1 MNMKRFISVL
11 AVLLVLITVLSIP
24 ASASSAYQTY
34 TYSIGGTALYSPDAY
49 SAYQSVGAADM
60 GLDELGLNKPAD
72 LVTDDEENVYIA
84 DAGNNRIVILNRYY
98 GNPRY
103 ISTFVNSQGIDDSL
117 AGPQGLFVTDRHI
130 WVCDTDKA
138 RIVVFD
144 RDGNFVREIGQPK
157 DALFDDNAVYSPVAI
172 AVDDFD
178 RLYIVSKTT
187 IEGIIVMAESPLTG
201 QYEFKNF
208 VGAQAVTISAWEIIW
223 RRIRSDAMEKVA
235 SKNVPIAFNNI
246 TYTPGEKKGSGYIYA
261 TIDIDET
268 TALAQIQKGNTNG
281 DHMPVKMLNAAG
293 TEIMRRNGFYPP
305 VGEID
310 VHGGYNKDAT
320 VSGASKIID
329 VACGPEQTW
338 SIIDEKRSKIYTYDF
353 NGNLLFAFGDMGTML
368 GSVASIEAIA
378 YQGDTL
384 LVLDKE
390 KKCIVVYER
399 TGYGD
404 LLLEAIA
411 AENSLDYTYA
421 IQCWRSVLQHNSN
434 FDAAYVGIG
443 NALYRSGEYEASLEY
458 YETAYDTSNWSN
470 SYREVRKEWMSE
482 YFLLMVLIIVVA
494 IVAVIKFFGYAKKV
508 NKKAATDGRER
519 KTFWQE
525 LMYGFYT
532 IFHPFD
538 GFWDLKHEKRGSLR
552 AALVYLVLT
561 ILAFFYQ
568 SIGQGYVFNPEG
580 LYSTLWAQ
588 ALSVLVPL
596 LLFVI
601 ANWCLTT
608 LFEGEGSFKD
618 VFVAVCYCL
627 LPVPMLVI
635 PATFLSN
642 FVTADEAGLITMVST
657 LAFFWMGILVFFG
670 TMVTHDYSMG
680 RNILTFLGTILGM
693 AVIMFVA
700 VLFTTLVGKI
710 VGLITNI
717 VTELQYRA

>member
-1 MNMKRFISVL
+1 MKRIVSIL
-11 AVLLVLITVLSIP
+11 ALLLALITVLSIP
-24 ASASSAYQTY
+24 VAASSAYQTY
-34 TYSIGGTALYSPDAY
+34 TYSINGEPLYSPDAY
-49 SAYQSVGAADM
+49 SAYQSLGAADM
-60 GLDELGLNKPAD
+60 GLDEKGLNNPAD
-72 LVTDDEENVYIA
+72 LVTDDQENVYIA

-98 GNPRY
+98 RDPKY
-103 ISTFVNSQGIDDSL
+103 ISSFINAQGIDDSL
-117 AGPQGLFVTDRHI
+117 SNPQGLFVTEDHI

-144 RDGNFVREIGQPK
+144 RAGNFVREIEEPQS
-157 DALFDDNAVYSPVAI
+157 ALFDENSVYRPVAI
-172 AVDDFD
+172 AVDDFG
-178 RLYIVSKTT
+178 RLYVVSSTT
-187 IEGIIVMAESPLTG
+187 YQGIIVMTSDG
-201 QYEFKNF
+201 EFVKF
-208 VGAQAVTISAWEIIW
+208 IGAQAVTISAWQIIW
-223 RRIRSDAMEKVA
+223 RRIRNDEQKKISQNLVSTE
-235 SKNVPIAFNNI
+235 FNNI
-246 TYTPGEKKGSGYIYA
+246 TYTSGEESGSGYIYV
-261 TIDIDET
+261 TTSSIDPD
-268 TALAQIQKGNTNG
+268 TARGQIKKGNKSG
-281 DHMPVKMLNAAG
+281 DYMPVKMLNSAG
-293 TEIMRRNGFYPP
+293 NEIMRRNGFYPP
-305 VGEID
+305 VGEVDIF
-310 VHGGYNKDAT
+310 GNYSKDT
-320 VSGASKIID
+320 TSSGPSKIID

-353 NGNLLFAFGDMGTML
+353 NGNLLFAFGDKGTML
-368 GSVASIEAIA
+368 GAVANIEAIT
-378 YQGDTL
+378 YQGDTM
-384 LVLDKE
+384 LVLDKSNN
-390 KKCIVVYER
+390 CMIVYER
-399 TGYGD
+399 TEYGD

-458 YETAYDTSNWSN
+458 YETAYDTGNWSN
-470 SYREVRKEWMSE
+470 SYREVRKEWMSD
-482 YFLLMVLIIVVA
+482 YFLLLILIIVVA
-494 IVAVIKFFGYAKKV
+494 LVAVIKFFGYAKKV

-552 AALVYLVLT
+552 AALVFVALT
-561 ILAFFYQ
+561 IIAFFYQ
-568 SIGQGYVFNPEG
+568 AIGQGYVLNPTG
-580 LYSTLWAQ
+580 AYSTIWAQ
-588 ALSVLVPL
+588 ALGVLVPM

-618 VFVAVCYCL
+618 IFIAVSYCL
-627 LPVPMLVI
+627 TPVPMLVI

-642 FVTADEAGLITMVST
+642 FVTADEAGIVQLVTT
-657 LAFFWMGILVFFG
+657 LAFVWMGIMVFFA

-680 RNILTFLGTILGM
+680 KNLLTFIFTIVGM

-710 VGLITNI
+710 VSLITNI

>member
-1 MNMKRFISVL
+1 MKRIVSIL
-11 AVLLVLITVLSIP
+11 ALLLALITVLSIP
-24 ASASSAYQTY
+24 VAASSAYQTY
-34 TYSIGGTALYSPDAY
+34 TYSINGEPLYSPDAY
-49 SAYQSVGAADM
+49 SAYQSLGAADM
-60 GLDELGLNKPAD
+60 GLDEKGLNNPAD
-72 LVTDDEENVYIA
+72 LVTDDQENVYIA

-98 GNPRY
+98 RDPKY
-103 ISTFVNSQGIDDSL
+103 ISSFINAQGIDDSL
-117 AGPQGLFVTDRHI
+117 SNPQGVFVTEDHI

-144 RDGNFVREIGQPK
+144 RAGNFVREIEEPQS
-157 DALFDDNAVYSPVAI
+157 ALFDENSVYRPVAI
-172 AVDDFD
+172 AVDDFG
-178 RLYIVSKTT
+178 RLYVVSSTT
-187 IEGIIVMAESPLTG
+187 YQGIIVMTSDG
-201 QYEFKNF
+201 EFVKF
-208 VGAQAVTISAWEIIW
+208 IGAQAVTISAWQIIW
-223 RRIRSDAMEKVA
+223 RRIRNDEQKKISQNLVSTE
-235 SKNVPIAFNNI
+235 FNNI
-246 TYTPGEKKGSGYIYA
+246 TYTSGEESGSGYIYV
-261 TIDIDET
+261 TTSSIDPD
-268 TALAQIQKGNTNG
+268 TARGQIKKGNKSG
-281 DHMPVKMLNAAG
+281 DYMPVKMLNSAG
-293 TEIMRRNGFYPP
+293 NEIMRRNGFYPP
-305 VGEID
+305 VGEVDIF
-310 VHGGYNKDAT
+310 GNYSKDT
-320 VSGASKIID
+320 TSSGPSKIID

-353 NGNLLFAFGDMGTML
+353 NGNLLFAFGDKGTML
-368 GSVASIEAIA
+368 GAVANIEAIT
-378 YQGDTL
+378 YQGDTM
-384 LVLDKE
+384 LVLDKSNN
-390 KKCIVVYER
+390 CMIVYER
-399 TGYGD
+399 TEYGD

-458 YETAYDTSNWSN
+458 YETAYDTGNWSN
-470 SYREVRKEWMSE
+470 SYREVRKEWMSD
-482 YFLLMVLIIVVA
+482 YFLLLILIIVVA
-494 IVAVIKFFGYAKKV
+494 LVAVIKFFGYAKKV

-552 AALVYLVLT
+552 AALVFVALT
-561 ILAFFYQ
+561 IIAFFYQ
-568 SIGQGYVFNPEG
+568 AIGQGYVLNPTG
-580 LYSTLWAQ
+580 AYSTIWAQ
-588 ALSVLVPL
+588 ALGVLVPM

-618 VFVAVCYCL
+618 IFIAVSYCL
-627 LPVPMLVI
+627 MPVPMLVI

-642 FVTADEAGLITMVST
+642 FVTADEAGIVQLVTT
-657 LAFFWMGILVFFG
+657 LAFVWMGIMVFFA

-680 RNILTFLGTILGM
+680 KNLLTFIFTIVGM

-710 VGLITNI
+710 VSLITNI

>member
-1 MNMKRFISVL
+1 MNMKRIVSILALLLALISVL
-11 AVLLVLITVLSIP
+11 AIP
-24 ASASSAYQTY
+24 VGASSAYQTY
-34 TYSIGGTALYSPDAY
+34 TYSIGGTPLYSPDAY
-49 SAYQSVGAADM
+49 SAYQSLGAADM
-60 GLDELGLNKPAD
+60 GLDEKGLNNPAD
-72 LVTDDEENVYIA
+72 LVTDDQENVYIA

-98 GNPRY
+98 RDPKY
-103 ISTFVNSQGIDDSL
+103 ISSFVNDQGIDDSL
-117 AGPQGLFVTDRHI
+117 SNPQGVFVTKDNI

-144 RDGNFVREIGQPK
+144 RAGKFVREIAEPQS
-157 DALFDDNAVYSPVAI
+157 ALFDENSVYRPVAI
-172 AVDDFD
+172 AVDDFG
-178 RLYIVSKTT
+178 RLYVVSSTT
-187 IEGIIVMAESPLTG
+187 YQGIIVMTSDG
-201 QYEFKNF
+201 EFVKF
-208 VGAQAVTISAWEIIW
+208 IGAQAVTISAWQIIW
-223 RRIRSDAMEKVA
+223 RRIRTEEQKKISQNLVSTE
-235 SKNVPIAFNNI
+235 FNNI
-246 TYTPGEKKGSGYIYA
+246 TYTPGEESGSGYIYV
-261 TIDIDET
+261 TTSSIESD
-268 TALAQIQKGNTNG
+268 TALAQIQKGNKNG
-281 DHMPVKMLNAAG
+281 DYMPVKMLNSAG
-293 TEIMRRNGFYPP
+293 NEIMRRNGFYPP
-305 VGEID
+305 VGEVD
-310 VHGGYNKDAT
+310 VRGGYNKDAT
-320 VSGASKIID
+320 TSGPSKIID

-353 NGNLLFAFGDMGTML
+353 NGNLLFAFGDKGTML
-368 GSVASIEAIA
+368 GAVANIEAIT
-378 YQGDTL
+378 YQGDTM
-384 LVLDKE
+384 LVLDKSNN
-390 KKCIVVYER
+390 CMVVYER
-399 TGYGD
+399 TEYGD
-404 LLLEAIA
+404 LLLEAIS

-458 YETAYDTSNWSN
+458 YETAYDTGNWSN
-470 SYREVRKEWMSE
+470 SYREVRKEWMSD
-482 YFLLMVLIIVVA
+482 YFLLLILIIIVVL
-494 IVAVIKFFGYAKKV
+494 VAVIKFFGYTKKV

-552 AALVYLVLT
+552 AALVFVALT
-561 ILAFFYQ
+561 IVAFFYQ
-568 SIGQGYVFNPEG
+568 AIGQGYVLNPEG
-580 LYSTLWAQ
+580 NYSTIWAQ
-588 ALSVLVPL
+588 ALGVLVPM

-618 VFVAVCYCL
+618 IFIAVSYCL
-627 LPVPMLVI
+627 LPVPMLII

-642 FVTADEAGLITMVST
+642 FVTADEAGIVQLVTT
-657 LAFFWMGILVFFG
+657 LAFVWMGIMVFFA

-680 RNILTFLGTILGM
+680 KNLLTFIFTIVGM

-710 VGLITNI
+710 VSLITNI

>member
-1 MNMKRFISVL
+1 MNMKRIVSIL
-11 AVLLVLITVLSIP
+11 ALLLALITVLAIP
-24 ASASSAYQTY
+24 AAASSSYQTY
-34 TYSIGGTALYSPDAY
+34 TYSIGGKPLYSPDAY
-49 SAYQSVGAADM
+49 SAYQSLDATDM
-60 GLDELGLNKPAD
+60 GLETPLNNPAD
-72 LVTDDEENVYIA
+72 LVTDDQENVYIA

-98 GNPRY
+98 RDPKY

-117 AGPQGLFVTDRHI
+117 SNPQGVFVTKDHI

-144 RDGNFVREIGQPK
+144 RSGNFEFEVAEPE
-157 DALFDDNAVYSPVAI
+157 DALFGDNSVYRPVAI
-172 AVDDFD
+172 AVDDFG
-178 RLYIVSKTT
+178 RLYIVSSTT
-187 IEGIIVMAESPLTG
+187 YQGIIVMAKDPETG
-201 QYEFKNF
+201 VYVFRTF
-208 VGAQAVTISAWEIIW
+208 VGAQAVTISAWQIIW
-223 RRIRSDAMEKVA
+223 RRIRTEEQKKISENLV
-235 SKNVPIAFNNI
+235 STEFNNI
-246 TYTPGEKKGSGYIYA
+246 TYTPGVSSGSGYIYV
-261 TIDIDET
+261 T
-268 TALAQIQKGNTNG
+268 TSSIEANTAQAQIKKGNKAG
-281 DHMPVKMLNAAG
+281 DYMPVKMLNTAG
-293 TEIMRRNGFYPP
+293 NEIMRRNGFYPP
-305 VGEID
+305 VGEVDIF
-310 VHGGYNKDAT
+310 GNYNKDT
-320 VSGASKIID
+320 MSSGVSKIID

-353 NGNLLFAFGDMGTML
+353 NGNLLFAFGDKGSML
-368 GSVASIEAIA
+368 GAITNIEAIT
-378 YQGDTL
+378 YQGDTM
-384 LVLDKE
+384 LVLDKSNN
-390 KKCIVVYER
+390 CMVVYER
-399 TGYGD
+399 TEYGD

-458 YETAYDTSNWSN
+458 YETAYDTDNWSN
-470 SYREVRKEWMSE
+470 SYREVRKEWMSD
-482 YFLLMVLIIVVA
+482 YFLLLVLIIVVVL
-494 IVAVIKFFGYAKKV
+494 VAVIKFFGYAKKV

-552 AALVYLVLT
+552 AALVFVALT
-561 ILAFFYQ
+561 IVAFFYQ
-568 SIGQGYVFNPEG
+568 AIGQGYVLNATGSFATIW
-580 LYSTLWAQ
+580 SQ
-588 ALSVLVPL
+588 ALGVLVPM

-618 VFVAVCYCL
+618 IFVAVSYCL
-627 LPVPMLVI
+627 LPIPMLVI

-642 FVTADEAGLITMVST
+642 FVTTDEAGIIQLVTT
-657 LAFFWMGILVFFG
+657 LAFIWMGIMVFFA

-680 RNILTFLGTILGM
+680 KNLLTFIFTIVGM

-710 VGLITNI
+710 VSLITNI